1 MSDTAAHSDDGN
13 QAEDDVLFEIYQ
25 SMKDARQKGDL
36 PGFTSEDEFRRYAE
50 SRS

>member
-13 QAEDDVLFEIYQ
+13 QTEDDVLFGSYQ
-25 SMKDARQKGDL
+25 TMVDAREKGDL
-36 PGFTSEDEFRRYAE
+36 PGFSSEDEFQRYAE

>member
-1 MSDTAAHSDDGN
+1 MSDTAPHSDDSL
-13 QAEDDVLFEIYQ
+13 QAEDDVLFEVYQ
-25 SMKDARQKGDL
+25 SMIDARQKGDL